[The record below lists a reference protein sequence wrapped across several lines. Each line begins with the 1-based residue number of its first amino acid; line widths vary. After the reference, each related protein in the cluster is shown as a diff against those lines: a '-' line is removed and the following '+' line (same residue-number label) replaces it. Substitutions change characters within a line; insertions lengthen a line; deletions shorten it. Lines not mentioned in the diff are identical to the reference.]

1 MKRHFPQLDVL
12 RVLACVMVVFMH
24 SPIPSPGA
32 SGPFLA
38 VLSYVTVPCIGLFF
52 MISGAL
58 ILPVKEPFAVFI
70 KKRLMRIAA
79 PLLLWT
85 LIYLATKHYYGQSQL
100 ALWREV
106 ISIPFSAQGH
116 GVLWFMY
123 TLTGLYLMAPI
134 LTPWLEKASKRELQ
148 GVLSVWAVTLCYP
161 LLDYFFILNDSVTGV
176 LYYFTGYAGY
186 FVLGYYLRRYPRGL
200 PGPACWTVGLGGAV
214 LILVLKLRGVDYD
227 FYTLFYYLS
236 IFAACLCAGLWMLAH
251 GVGNKLKYSALW
263 GGVGSLTFGVY
274 LMHILIMRY
283 WLWNMPFVTRISSYP
298 LQTLTVA
305 VLTLVLSFAACRVIA
320 LLPGSQ
326 WIVGCHK
333 GFRAN
338 R

>member
-263 GGVGSLTFGVY
+263 GG
-274 LMHILIMRY
+274 
-283 WLWNMPFVTRISSYP
+283 
-298 LQTLTVA
+298 
-305 VLTLVLSFAACRVIA
+305 
-320 LLPGSQ
+320 
-326 WIVGCHK
+326 
-333 GFRAN
+333 
-338 R
+338 